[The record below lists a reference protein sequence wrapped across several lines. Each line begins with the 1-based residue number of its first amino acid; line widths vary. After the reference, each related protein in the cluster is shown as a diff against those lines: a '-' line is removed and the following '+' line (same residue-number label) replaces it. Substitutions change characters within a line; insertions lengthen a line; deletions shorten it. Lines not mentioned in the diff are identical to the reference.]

1 MVSFLGQIVTWS
13 STFLLT
19 IAYGRFLSDVK
30 FGELYFAIALVALV
44 GFPLEYGFNQQ
55 VMREVTQAPA
65 KALRY
70 LSNTLLIK
78 GTLWFILYSLL
89 LLVCWQ
95 LHYSSEQRTLIY
107 VCGATLLISATSN
120 TFASLHYALERN
132 IFPVIGTILEK
143 GSSALIGFLL
153 LRRGAGVEVMACVL
167 LGGALLSMIWQ
178 AAWFYRKVGWG
189 FLFDGALI
197 RGLVRTSVPF
207 LISGTLGVIYYRL
220 DTVLLSLMTNTAVVG
235 WYGAGYRLFDTLIFI
250 PSLIITPIMYPV
262 FSRLS
267 SATHAQLRL
276 AIEKSMNFL
285 LVCSMPMAVGMMV
298 AAPNII
304 GFLYHRPEYVHTYAV
319 LQGLAPGLV
328 FLYANT
334 VLNSVI
340 ISTQREKKIPLM
352 AGIALVFNLGL
363 NFALIPLYQHIAA
376 AAVTSLTEL
385 LLLILSLFFTPRHL
399 LPVESLRVGGKALF
413 ASVVMAVVIWLLGQF
428 SILIIGPAALVVYVG
443 MTSLLGTIPQDDMRS
458 LLGAMRSKGQRASA
472 IPARQEQEEQTA

>member
-1 MVSFLGQIVTWS
+1 MS
-13 STFLLT
+13 
-19 IAYGRFLSDVK
+19 
-30 FGELYFAIALVALV
+30 
-44 GFPLEYGFNQQ
+44 
-55 VMREVTQAPA
+55 
-65 KALRY
+65 
-70 LSNTLLIK
+70 
-78 GTLWFILYSLL
+78 
-89 LLVCWQ
+89 
-95 LHYSSEQRTLIY
+95 
-107 VCGATLLISATSN
+107 
-120 TFASLHYALERN
+120 
-132 IFPVIGTILEK
+132 
-143 GSSALIGFLL
+143 
-153 LRRGAGVEVMACVL
+153 
-167 LGGALLSMIWQ
+167 WQ
-178 AAWFYRKVGWG
+178 AVWFYRKTGRG

-197 RGLVRTSVPF
+197 RVLIRTSIPF
-207 LISGTLGVIYYRL
+207 LISGTLGVIYYRI

-276 AIEKSMNFL
+276 AVEKSLNFL
-285 LVCSMPMAVGMMV
+285 LVCSVPIAVGMIV

-363 NFALIPLYQHIAA
+363 NLALIPLYQHIAA

-385 LLLILSLFFTPRHL
+385 LLLILSLFFTPRYL
-399 LPVESLRVGGKALF
+399 LPVESLRVAGKALF
-413 ASVVMAVVIWLLGQF
+413 ASVVMGIVIWLMGRF
-428 SILIIGPAALVVYVG
+428 SILVIAPTALVVYVC
-443 MTSLLGTIPQDDMRS
+443 MTLLLGTIPRNDIQA
-458 LLGAMRSKGQRASA
+458 LLGAIRTKRQRTSTVTASQEQD
-472 IPARQEQEEQTA
+472 RQEQEERVAQRV